1 MAFRHTRE
9 TRAWDE
15 LKQKEYAITQAAKKP
30 QKYAI
35 GQVIDGFPVVGYVTN
50 AGVEKRYLVL
60 STNGDRV
67 ELGRPDRKPFEVSK
81 YRGPVYGF
89 WVNEKAITREPEEAA
104 QELAQEP
111 ANEAARQPA

>member
-1 MAFRHTRE
+1 MGVVKPGLETPSGYYFQRKSAWLDAFPTKIRLGRFFRE
-9 TRAWDE
+9 DY
-15 LKQKEYAITQAAKKP
+15 L
-30 QKYAI
+30 
-35 GQVIDGFPVVGYVTN
+35 TN
-50 AGVEKRYLVL
+50 AGAEKRYLVL

-89 WVNEKAITREPEEAA
+89 WVNEKAITREPEEPA

>member
-1 MAFRHTRE
+1 MFRHTRMSMIQ
-9 TRAWDE
+9 DKLDQE
-15 LKQKEYAITQAAKKP
+15 LYAKDQAAKKP

-35 GQVIDGFPVVGYVTN
+35 GQVIDGFPVVGYTTN
-50 AGVEKRYLVL
+50 AGAEKRYLVL
-60 STNGDRV
+60 SQKGDRV

-89 WVNEKAITREPEEAA
+89 WVNEKVITREPEEAA